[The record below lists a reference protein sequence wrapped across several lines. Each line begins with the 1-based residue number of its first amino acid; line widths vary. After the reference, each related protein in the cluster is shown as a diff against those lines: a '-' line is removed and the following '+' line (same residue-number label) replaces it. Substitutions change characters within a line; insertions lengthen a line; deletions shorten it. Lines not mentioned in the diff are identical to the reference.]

1 MQPETLLVHEV
12 APDGPAL
19 DAAGAAR
26 ILRGQELGGLSV
38 RRLLG
43 RLQPDRLRG
52 LDLIF
57 VPHWYCSFRVV
68 LDGPAGAAPT
78 AAAPGSGRP
87 VGTRVGAIPLSRAE
101 HVAPAVW
108 TMVEALAG
116 KVLRLAGEPPLVAR
130 DLAALA
136 PAVALPP
143 RLGREEAGARAAREL
158 GWDLR
163 VRGRQRFAP
172 RAIELAE
179 ARLAH
184 VPFWVGYYTGPG
196 GQLRAR
202 AVHGVERSLQDEAFT
217 RELLRALETVA

>member
-1 MQPETLLVHEV
+1 MQPETLLVHEGT
-12 APDGPAL
+12 PDGASL

-43 RLQPDRLRG
+43 RLESDRLRG
-52 LDLIF
+52 LDLVF
-57 VPHWYCSFRVV
+57 VPHWYCCFRVV
-68 LDGPAGAAPT
+68 LDGPAGVA
-78 AAAPGSGRP
+78 
-87 VGTRVGAIPLSRAE
+87 RAE

-116 KVLRLAGEPPLVAR
+116 TVLRLADEPPLVAR
-130 DLAALA
+130 DLTRWA
-136 PAVALPP
+136 PAVAVPP
-143 RLGREEAGARAAREL
+143 RLGREEAAARAAREL

-163 VRGRQRFAP
+163 VRGRQRVAP

-184 VPFWVGYYTGPG
+184 VPFWVGYYAGSG

-202 AVHGVERSLQDEAFT
+202 AVHGIERSLQGEAFT
-217 RELLRALETVA
+217 RELLRALETVT